1 MSMPRNA
8 NQIPNS
14 FEDQLLDRLVAGDLP
29 DPERR
34 EFLLHLESEPG
45 GWRRCALTF
54 LEAQTW
60 REAFAPMVAP
70 VHREVAVVIPNP
82 PPVKPSSRRGRVR
95 EIMMIA
101 SLLLAFLLGW
111 KLHHEPSEV
120 VVVKPSEPSTQ
131 AILAPSPDPE
141 EVIPVAPKK
150 APAEPVRPPT
160 ALASIVKALEQRGY
174 ESEWQTGQVTV
185 KRQDGQKVTLPVQEV
200 RLRSTAGRTY

>member
-8 NQIPNS
+8 NQIPKF

-29 DPERR
+29 DPKRR
-34 EFLLHLESEPG
+34 DFLLHLESEPG
-45 GWRRCALTF
+45 GWRRCALAF

-70 VHREVAVVIPNP
+70 VHREVSVVIPNTS
-82 PPVKPSSRRGRVR
+82 PVKPSSRRGRMR

-111 KLHHEPSEV
+111 KLRHEPLEV
-120 VVVKPSEPSTQ
+120 VVVKPSEPFTQ
-131 AILAPSPDPE
+131 AILAPAPDPE

-150 APAEPVRPPT
+150 APVEPFRPST
-160 ALASIVKALEQRGY
+160 ALASMVKAWEQRGY

-185 KRQDGQKVTLPVQEV
+185 KRQDGQKVILPVQEV